1 MSDVSRSLV
10 QEELSRD
17 LRRANR
23 LARLLDSAIR
33 IPVIG
38 VRLGADALL
47 GLVPGGGDAV
57 AALLG
62 AYPILLAV
70 RHRLPHTLVLRLL
83 GNMALDATVGAIPI
97 IGDLFDI
104 GFKSNLRNQ
113 RLIERYAA
121 EPARTGRSSK
131 VIVWIAIAGV
141 LLILG
146 ALLAMTFWLVRQ
158 GLTRV
163 TT

>member
-1 MSDVSRSLV
+1 MSNISRS
-10 QEELSRD
+10 EDELSRD
-17 LRRANR
+17 LERAR
-23 LARLLDSAIR
+23 GLARLLDSAIR

-83 GNMALDATVGAIPI
+83 GNMALDATVGAIPV

-113 RLIERYAA
+113 QLIERYAA
-121 EPARTGRSSK
+121 EPARTGRASK
-131 VIVWIAIAGV
+131 VIVWIAIVGV
-141 LLILG
+141 LLILA
-146 ALLAMTFWLVRQ
+146 ALLGMTFWLVRQ

>member
-1 MSDVSRSLV
+1 MSDVSRGLV

-17 LRRANR
+17 LKRADR

>member
-1 MSDVSRSLV
+1 M
-10 QEELSRD
+10 QKELSRD
-17 LRRANR
+17 LERAR
-23 LARLLDSAIR
+23 DLARILDSAIR
-33 IPVIG
+33 VPIIG
-38 VRLGADALL
+38 VRLGGDALL

-83 GNMALDATVGAIPI
+83 GNIAIDSIIGAVPV

-113 RLIERYAA
+113 RLIEQYAA
-121 EPARTGRSSK
+121 EPARAGRSSK
-131 VIVWIAIAGV
+131 VIAWVAIGGV

-146 ALLAMTFWLVRQ
+146 ALLAMTFWLVSQ
-158 GLTRV
+158 GLTRI

>member
-1 MSDVSRSLV
+1 MY
-10 QEELSRD
+10 ELTRD
-17 LRRANR
+17 LERAR
-23 LARLLDSAIR
+23 GLARLLDSAIR

-38 VRLGADALL
+38 VRIGMDALL

-62 AYPILLAV
+62 AYPLLLAV
-70 RHRLPHTLVLRLL
+70 RHRLPHALVLRLL
-83 GNMALDATVGAIPI
+83 GNIAIDTTFGAIPV

-113 RLIERYAA
+113 RLIELYAA

-131 VIVWIAIAGV
+131 VIVWIAIGGV

-146 ALLAMTFWLVRQ
+146 ATLAMTIWLVSQ
-158 GLTRV
+158 GLSRI

>member
-1 MSDVSRSLV
+1 MPDDSRS
-10 QEELSRD
+10 QAHRELSRD
-17 LRRANR
+17 LERANR

-83 GNMALDATVGAIPI
+83 GNMALDATVGAVPV

-113 RLIERYAA
+113 QLIERYAA

-131 VIVWIAIAGV
+131 VIVWIAVGGV

>member
-1 MSDVSRSLV
+1 M
-10 QEELSRD
+10 
-17 LRRANR
+17 
-23 LARLLDSAIR
+23 DSAVR

-70 RHRLPHTLVLRLL
+70 KHRLPHTVVLRLL
-83 GNMALDATVGAIPI
+83 GNMAVDATVGAVPV

-113 RLIERYAA
+113 QLIERYAA

-131 VIVWIAIAGV
+131 VIAWIAIGGV

>member
-1 MSDVSRSLV
+1 MSDDSRSHGQLG
-10 QEELSRD
+10 RD
-17 LRRANR
+17 LERAR
-23 LARLLDSAIR
+23 GLARLLDSAIR

-83 GNMALDATVGAIPI
+83 GNMALDATVGAIPV

-113 RLIERYAA
+113 QLIERYAA

-158 GLTRV
+158 GLTRI

>member
-1 MSDVSRSLV
+1 MSNISRS

-17 LRRANR
+17 LQRANR
-23 LARLLDSAIR
+23 LARLLDSAVR

-70 RHRLPHTLVLRLL
+70 KHRLPHTVVLRLL
-83 GNMALDATVGAIPI
+83 GNMAVDATVGAIPV

-104 GFKSNLRNQ
+104 GFRSNLRNQ
-113 RLIERYAA
+113 QLIERYAA

-131 VIVWIAIAGV
+131 AIAWIAIAGV